1 MARANPS
8 SFCTKW
14 VEESDAMSDQLHQLE
29 DTIASA
35 KKARD
40 RYLAVHPEVRRR
52 LERIR
57 DSVPIARS
65 NAPFSLFADT
75 SRDPK

>member
-1 MARANPS
+1 MPRANPNS
-8 SFCTKW
+8 LCTKW
-14 VEESDAMSDQLHQLE
+14 VEESDAMSDELHQL
-29 DTIASA
+29 DDKIASA

-40 RYLAVHPEVRRR
+40 RYLAEYPAVRRR

-57 DSVPIARS
+57 DSAPMARS